1 MRYGCLLEAKLSK
14 LERELKIA
22 ELNNWEFDIKVLKD
36 EIIEVEREIQE
47 AYEGQEVNISR
58 LEEVLELRKQI
69 QKQYLEAAQE
79 IWNSNLEASKKD
91 SKVRKE
97 YNTYRDK
104 DRILERLQAM
114 EESILEDLEYYYRKY
129 K

>member
-22 ELNNWEFDIKVLKD
+22 ELNNWEFDIQVLKD

-47 AYEGQEVNISR
+47 ACEGQEGKMSR
-58 LEEVLELRKQI
+58 LEEILNLRNEAQ
-69 QKQYLEAAQE
+69 QKYFEIVQE
-79 IWNSNLEASKKD
+79 IWNSDLEASKKD
-91 SKVRKE
+91 SKARKE
-97 YNTYRDK
+97 YNSYRDK

>member
-47 AYEGQEVNISR
+47 ACEGQEGKMSR
-58 LEEVLELRKQI
+58 LEEILNLRKEAQ
-69 QKQYLEAAQE
+69 QKYLETAQE
-79 IWNSNLEASKKD
+79 IWNSDLEASKKD
-91 SKVRKE
+91 SKARKE
-97 YNTYRDK
+97 YNSYRDK

-114 EESILEDLEYYYRKY
+114 EESILEDLEYYYSKY